1 MNKSR
6 RPITGTASQIILEQ
20 LAAKGV
26 KYVFNNS
33 GSREARFL
41 DALHSHPDVN
51 GILALHEGSVAS
63 QAGGYSQAN
72 LDPGVMVVHL
82 GAGVAQ
88 SLGQFI
94 NVFEGS
100 LPVVMITFA
109 GDTGSHYDRIGMDF
123 DHSFGP
129 TAISTPFTKSS
140 WTVVEPEGLAQAID
154 RAFRVA
160 TTPPVGPVHLA
171 IYDRLLGPEQI
182 ETTIIDGDEHD
193 IRAGHPDEG
202 DLEELERALYEA
214 KKPLIY
220 VGDGAWKSGAQ
231 LLIADL
237 AERFGVPV
245 CGDIRGFPI
254 KHPLHCGPGYEA
266 IAPLDTD
273 TLICIGARHL
283 GTGYPENYSPTR
295 FADRVIAIGSDVSH
309 FKNLQDV
316 DLAILSDERRTLEGL
331 LSNTSGIGANRFAK
345 RRDWAREQALAFRT
359 DRLQATKLLE
369 NQGSHVR
376 PSMLLNTMDSKLE
389 KLGGAKIMIEQFALP
404 IASLAGQEEPGKNVY
419 MYAAGGSEG
428 YGVGGT
434 IGLKLGSPESRV
446 VGLVGDGSLF
456 YSDSGIWTAA
466 HHRIP
471 VLYVI
476 PNNQS
481 YGVVAGAFGNANE
494 NMKSTGEY
502 GGVVLEGI
510 DPAKLSESF
519 GIESTTVNEESR
531 LNDALEHGLKVV
543 DDEQRPFL
551 LDVRLPLGLPQG
563 GRPANHFR
571 FAGS

>member
-1 MNKSR
+1 M
-6 RPITGTASQIILEQ
+6 
-20 LAAKGV
+20 
-26 KYVFNNS
+26 
-33 GSREARFL
+33 
-41 DALHSHPDVN
+41 
-51 GILALHEGSVAS
+51 
-63 QAGGYSQAN
+63 
-72 LDPGVMVVHL
+72 
-82 GAGVAQ
+82 
-88 SLGQFI
+88 
-94 NVFEGS
+94 
-100 LPVVMITFA
+100 
-109 GDTGSHYDRIGMDF
+109 
-123 DHSFGP
+123 
-129 TAISTPFTKSS
+129 
-140 WTVVEPEGLAQAID
+140 
-154 RAFRVA
+154 
-160 TTPPVGPVHLA
+160 
-171 IYDRLLGPEQI
+171 
-182 ETTIIDGDEHD
+182 
-193 IRAGHPDEG
+193 
-202 DLEELERALYEA
+202 
-214 KKPLIY
+214 
-220 VGDGAWKSGAQ
+220 
-231 LLIADL
+231 
-237 AERFGVPV
+237 
-245 CGDIRGFPI
+245 
-254 KHPLHCGPGYEA
+254 
-266 IAPLDTD
+266 
-273 TLICIGARHL
+273 
-283 GTGYPENYSPTR
+283 
-295 FADRVIAIGSDVSH
+295 
-309 FKNLQDV
+309 
-316 DLAILSDERRTLEGL
+316 
-331 LSNTSGIGANRFAK
+331 
-345 RRDWAREQALAFRT
+345 
-359 DRLQATKLLE
+359 QATKLLE

-531 LNDALEHGLKVV
+531 LNDALEHGLKDV

>member
-1 MNKSR
+1 MANASR
-6 RPITGTASQIILEQ
+6 VILEQ
-20 LAAKGV
+20 LAALGV

-41 DALHSHPDVN
+41 DALHSHPDVH

-63 QAGGYSQAN
+63 MAGGYSQAG
-72 LDPGVMVVHL
+72 LEPGVMVVHL

-94 NVFEGS
+94 NVSEGS

-109 GDTGSHYDRIGMDF
+109 GDTGSHYDRIGMDL

-140 WTVVEPEGLAQAID
+140 WTVLEPEGLAQAID

-160 TTPPVGPVHLA
+160 ATPPVGPVHLA
-171 IYDRLLGPEQI
+171 MYDRLLGSEEV
-182 ETTIIDGDEHD
+182 ETTIIEGQARDL
-193 IRAGHPDEG
+193 RAGHPDDR
-202 DLEELERALYEA
+202 DLEELERALHEA
-214 KKPLIY
+214 KRPLIY

-231 LLIADL
+231 ALIAEL
-237 AERFGVPV
+237 ADRFGVPV
-245 CGDIRGFPI
+245 CGDVRGFPI

-266 IAPLDTD
+266 IAPLETD

-283 GTGYPENYSPTR
+283 GSGYPEHYVPAR
-295 FADRVIAIGSDVSH
+295 FADRVIAIGSDVRN

-316 DLAILSDERRTLEGL
+316 DLAIFADERRVLEHFSGL
-331 LSNTSGIGANRFAK
+331 ASDTAANRFEE
-345 RRDWAREQALAFRT
+345 RRAWAREQALSFRA
-359 DRLQATKLLE
+359 DRLGAVELLE
-369 NQGSHVR
+369 WRGPHVR
-376 PSMLLNTMDSKLE
+376 PSVLLNTLDAALE
-389 KLGGAKIMIEQFALP
+389 KKGGANVMIEQFALP
-404 IASLAGQEEPGKNVY
+404 IASMAGQEDPGRNVY

-428 YGVGGT
+428 YGVGAT
-434 IGLKLGSPESRV
+434 IGLKLGSPENRV

-471 VLYVI
+471 VLYVV

-481 YGVVAGAFGNANE
+481 YGVVAGAFGRTGE
-494 NMKSTGEY
+494 NMKATGEY
-502 GGVVLEGI
+502 GGVVLQGI
-510 DPAKLSESF
+510 DPAKLSEAF
-519 GIESTTVNEESR
+519 GVEAITVSDESALE
-531 LNDALEHGLKVV
+531 DALERGLRVV
-543 DDEQRPFL
+543 DDEERPFL
-551 LDVRLPLGLPQG
+551 LDVRLPLGLPSG
-563 GRPANHFR
+563 GRPAAQFR
-571 FAGS
+571 LGGA

>member
-1 MNKSR
+1 MSKTR
-6 RPITGTASQIILEQ
+6 RPITATASQIILEQ
-20 LAAKGV
+20 LAASGV

-41 DALHSHPDVN
+41 DALHAHPDVH

-63 QAGGYSQAN
+63 QAGGYAQAN

-94 NVFEGS
+94 NVSEGS

-129 TAISTPFTKSS
+129 TAISTPFTKAS
-140 WTVVEPEGLAQAID
+140 WTVIEPEGLAQAID

-171 IYDRLLGPEQI
+171 MYDRLLGPEEV
-182 ETTIIDGDEHD
+182 ETTIIEGDAQD
-193 IRAGHPDEG
+193 VRAGYPDDG
-202 DLEELERALYEA
+202 DLEELERALHDA
-214 KKPLIY
+214 KRPLIY

-231 LLIADL
+231 SLIAEL

-254 KHPLHCGPGYEA
+254 KHPMHCGPGYEA
-266 IAPLDTD
+266 IAPLETD

-283 GTGYPENYSPTR
+283 GTGYPEHYVPTQ
-295 FADRVIAIGSDVSH
+295 FAEKVIAIGSDVRN

-316 DLAILSDERRTLEGL
+316 ELAILADERRALERFVEL
-331 LSNTSGIGANRFAK
+331 TSDTPADRFEE
-345 RRDWAREQALAFRT
+345 RRTWAREQALGLRS
-359 DRLQATKLLE
+359 DRLKASEVLE
-369 NQGSHVR
+369 RTGDRVR
-376 PSMLLNTMDSKLE
+376 PSVLLNTLDTTLE
-389 KLGGAKIMIEQFALP
+389 KKGGANVMIEQFALP
-404 IASLAGQEEPGKNVY
+404 IASMAGQEDPGSNVY

-428 YGVGGT
+428 WGVGAT
-434 IGLKLGSPESRV
+434 VGLKLGNPESRV

-481 YGVVAGAFGNANE
+481 YGVVANAFGNADE
-494 NMKSTGEY
+494 NMKATGNY
-502 GGVVLEGI
+502 GGVVLDGI
-510 DPAKLSESF
+510 DPAKLAEAF
-519 GIESTTVNEESR
+519 GVEAMTVSDESR
-531 LNDALEHGLKVV
+531 LDDALERGLKVV

-551 LDVRLPLGLPQG
+551 LDVRLPLGLPSG
-563 GRPANHFR
+563 GRPATQFR
-571 FAGS
+571 FAGT